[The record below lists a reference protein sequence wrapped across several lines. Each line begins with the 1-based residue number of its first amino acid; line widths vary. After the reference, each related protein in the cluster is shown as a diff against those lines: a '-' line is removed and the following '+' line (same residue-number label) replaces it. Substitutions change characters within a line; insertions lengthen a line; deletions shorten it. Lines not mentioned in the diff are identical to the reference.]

1 MTQIKLQIKNRRT
14 GDILFEYEKEDNTMK
29 DTVIEAMKQKADL
42 CGADLRG
49 ADLRG
54 ANLRGAE
61 LYGADLHGAYLYGA
75 NLCGADLCDAYLRGA
90 DLYGANLRGAYLRDA
105 NLRDANLRDANLC
118 GAYLRGANLCG
129 ANLCCAY
136 LRGADLCCANLCCA
150 NLCDAYLR
158 GADLRGAN
166 LYGAENVPHVTMACP
181 TDGSFIAWKKAHHKG
196 GNPYLI
202 KLEIPEDAKR
212 SSATTAKCRCDK
224 ANVLGIFNLDGTDA
238 CITEIL
244 NTNEATTLYKVG
256 EMVQPDSWDDDRFNE
271 CSHGIHFF
279 IDKQSAIDY

>member
-90 DLYGANLRGAYLRDA
+90 DL
-105 NLRDANLRDANLC
+105 C
-118 GAYLRGANLCG
+118 CANLCG
-129 ANLCCAY
+129 ANL
-136 LRGADLCCANLCCA
+136 RGAEL
-150 NLCDAYLR
+150 Y